1 MGSNRCPPS
10 SRRRLGRGSL
20 SALSSCLWSHQGV
33 RRHSR
38 PKGHST
44 PKRPVTGLGNLSTT
58 PTAAPRARGVRQ
70 LYSQQPLAKTMYV
83 SLGPADADRQ
93 PCGGTTQDLQ
103 FVNRFDPTAAGRL
116 CNCALLRAARS
127 QHLSTNDNSNATV
140 RRGYQWPPLREAPRL
155 SDDPFI
161 GRRPANSEPICQAD
175 LHNITRCLRMR
186 RMFPA
191 SQPREGLVPGK
202 VTAPAIVIGMEVV
215 ALATQA
221 KTVAGFC
228 LYSSYVQFCCFLCV

>member
-1 MGSNRCPPS
+1 MPPQQ
-10 SRRRLGRGSL
+10 
-20 SALSSCLWSHQGV
+20 AE
-33 RRHSR
+33 R
-38 PKGHST
+38 PQQA
-44 PKRPVTGLGNLSTT
+44 KRPVTGLIDLNTT
-58 PTAAPRARGVRQ
+58 PTAAHEVRQ
-70 LYSQQPLAKTMYV
+70 LFSQKPLTKIIHV
-83 SLGPADADRQ
+83 SSRSTNADRR
-93 PCGGTTQDLQ
+93 PCGVTTQDLQ

-140 RRGYQWPPLREAPRL
+140 RRGYQWPPLREAARL

-228 LYSSYVQFCCFLCV
+228 LYSSYVQFCCFLCA

>member
-1 MGSNRCPPS
+1 MLFSQYYNEFSHFVVNVFSILFCYFNCNLVYGVAAAYATASWQPHSCHEHHLVTARVVGSNRCPLS

-20 SALSSCLWSHQGV
+20 SALSSCLRSHQGV

-116 CNCALLRAARS
+116 CNCACCVQHALSICRRTTTPTPLSNVATSGLRFVRLPDCPTTRS
-127 QHLSTNDNSNATV
+127 
-140 RRGYQWPPLREAPRL
+140 
-155 SDDPFI
+155 
-161 GRRPANSEPICQAD
+161 
-175 LHNITRCLRMR
+175 
-186 RMFPA
+186 
-191 SQPREGLVPGK
+191 
-202 VTAPAIVIGMEVV
+202 
-215 ALATQA
+215 
-221 KTVAGFC
+221 
-228 LYSSYVQFCCFLCV
+228 